1 MHVRL
6 QQLQQH
12 LPHSRPASCSLQWA
26 YGTHSS
32 GQRQRMLLAL
42 MLMMLL
48 LTDHLPAMPAGNA
61 AWRRRMAQA
70 LLGNSCRQ
78 ARTPSPRR
86 PSATQLHSRRL
97 RPAMPGAPCWPV
109 AG

>member
-6 QQLQQH
+6 RQLQQH
-12 LPHSRPASCSLQWA
+12 LPHSRPASCSLRWA

-48 LTDHLPAMPAGNA
+48 LTDHLPAMPAMPPGA
-61 AWRRRMAQA
+61 GAW
-70 LLGNSCRQ
+70 
-78 ARTPSPRR
+78 
-86 PSATQLHSRRL
+86 L
-97 RPAMPGAPCWPV
+97 RPCWAIA
-109 AG
+109 AGRPALPLLAGLLPLSYTHAACGLLCQGPHAGT